1 MTTKDTS
8 RYRVGPDST
17 IKNVDLDSAEVHLP
31 DGRRLTEE
39 LAEELAE
46 DTIRRGVGRPALSAS
61 GDRARSIGVRLPPEL
76 DRRVRERASA
86 EGKRPSEIVREAL
99 EAYV

>member
-8 RYRVGPDST
+8 RYRVGPGST
-17 IKNVDLDSAEVHLP
+17 IESVDLDQTEVRLP
-31 DGRRLTEE
+31 DGRRLTED

-46 DTIRRGVGRPALSAS
+46 DTIQRGVGRPALSRS

-76 DRRVRERASA
+76 DRRVRDRADA
-86 EGKRPSEIVREAL
+86 EGKRPSQIVREAL

>member
-17 IKNVDLDSAEVHLP
+17 IKNVDLDSAEGQLP

-39 LAEELAE
+39 LAE
-46 DTIRRGVGRPALSAS
+46 
-61 GDRARSIGVRLPPEL
+61 
-76 DRRVRERASA
+76 
-86 EGKRPSEIVREAL
+86 
-99 EAYV
+99 